1 MRLNSLECH
10 RLKQPSSLEVET
22 MPRVI
27 SGELMQ
33 PVVWLSLEGH
43 RQVDIARIMGVTQG
57 TISDI
62 LKQAR
67 WTGSPN
73 QRPLGYHQRISTPL
87 EDLYMLRVM
96 RAKRSLLSPRLRAQ
110 IIRRTVCRLSK
121 RTIGVFL
128 LQDSILAGWHDAP
141 DLLKCIVGAV
151 SG

>member
-1 MRLNSLECH
+1 
-10 RLKQPSSLEVET
+10 
-22 MPRVI
+22 
-27 SGELMQ
+27 
-33 PVVWLSLEGH
+33 
-43 RQVDIARIMGVTQG
+43 MGVTQG

-128 LQDSILAGWHDAP
+128 LQDSILAGWHDARLIEVYRRRRQWVRRHHFL
-141 DLLKCIVGAV
+141 DICHWRHCIFNDESAFKLHHRWTSPGA
-151 SG
+151 